1 MILLSGLKHS
11 ILVSKSDKSGVMLG
25 NNLSHF
31 CFVLFG
37 RDFIYLI
44 ASLFPIYFI
53 SSADGVPKIEII
65 LWTWSKKSYPGNKG
79 VLPKSSATIH
89 PTDQISM
96 AFVY

>member
-1 MILLSGLKHS
+1 MSGLKQS
-11 ILVSKSDKSGVMLG
+11 IRVSKSDKSGVIFV

-37 RDFIYLI
+37 RDFIYFI

-65 LWTWSKKSYPGNKG
+65 LWTWSKKSSPGNKG
-79 VLPKSSATIH
+79 VLPKSSATIQ